1 MFKYTYYQKLYYRED
16 NSEVQIL
23 EVYEYHYSKY
33 GELTYLIHHF
43 NSDKKFNVYEHNLT
57 ENPDFIEGAKFRVGD
72 ELFLFGVKIN
82 PKVKIIDIYPCPNK
96 SDEFIYLCERENY
109 DEPQERYSYDL
120 SFDSKRSIQ

>member
-1 MFKYTYYQKLYYRED
+1 MFKYTPYQQLYLRED

-23 EVYEYHYSKY
+23 DTHDYHFEKY
-33 GELTYLIHHF
+33 NELSYLIKIL
-43 NSDKKFNVYEHNLT
+43 NSGKERTVLEHELT
-57 ENPDFIEGAKFRVGD
+57 ENPNSIEGAKFRVGD